1 MPLSPGFIFRRGCGN
16 CDVHIWTLHKV
27 SKNLEKERENV
38 SADVITKSPRLSTS
52 SPLHSDENQEDTDED
67 ESKPQSGMIEP
78 IVMLSNKQEK
88 PTSSLSGHDGLI
100 ICLDFN
106 QNGTLLASGC
116 ANGIVNIWSMQVV
129 YTV

>member
-1 MPLSPGFIFRRGCGN
+1 MPLSPRFIFRRGCGN
-16 CDVHIWTLHKV
+16 CDVHIWALHKV
-27 SKNLEKERENV
+27 SRNLEKERENV
-38 SADVITKSPRLSTS
+38 PADVITKSPRLSTS
-52 SPLHSDENQEDTDED
+52 SPLHSDENQEDTDEE
-67 ESKPQSGMIEP
+67 ESKPRSGMIEP